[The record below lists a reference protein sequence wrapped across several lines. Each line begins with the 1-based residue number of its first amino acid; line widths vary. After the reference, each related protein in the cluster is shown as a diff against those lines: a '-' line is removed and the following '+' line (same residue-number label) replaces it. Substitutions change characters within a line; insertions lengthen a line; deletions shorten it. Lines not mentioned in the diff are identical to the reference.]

1 MKIFLKINIR
11 CCGNL
16 PVFQSNESIID
27 KEQWLLLGEK
37 KLNRRQ
43 SMHMQKFTK
52 NQELFG
58 PSNFEVVFLGLVQQM
73 VFKTNLNGLQM
84 QQVGLSF
91 QNAQKLIQ
99 FLHERQLLNA
109 YQILK
114 CARPVFL
121 ILMQVIL

>member
-1 MKIFLKINIR
+1 MKFFFKNNR

-16 PVFQSNESIID
+16 PVFQSNESISN
-27 KEQWLLLGEK
+27 KEQWLLIGEK
-37 KLNRRQ
+37 ILNRRQ
-43 SMHMQKFTK
+43 KHAWQKSTK

-58 PSNFEVVFLGLVQQM
+58 PSNFEVVFLGVVQQM

-99 FLHERQLLNA
+99 FLHERQFLNA
-109 YQILK
+109 HQILK
-114 CARPVFL
+114 CAPSIFDTHASDP
-121 ILMQVIL
+121 

>member
-1 MKIFLKINIR
+1 MR
-11 CCGNL
+11 CGNL

-37 KLNRRQ
+37 NLNRRQ
-43 SMHMQKFTK
+43 SMHMQKVTK

-58 PSNFEVVFLGLVQQM
+58 PSNFEVVFLGVVQQM

-109 YQILK
+109 HQILK
-114 CARPVFL
+114 CTRPVFL
-121 ILMQVIL
+121 ILMQVILKKCQI